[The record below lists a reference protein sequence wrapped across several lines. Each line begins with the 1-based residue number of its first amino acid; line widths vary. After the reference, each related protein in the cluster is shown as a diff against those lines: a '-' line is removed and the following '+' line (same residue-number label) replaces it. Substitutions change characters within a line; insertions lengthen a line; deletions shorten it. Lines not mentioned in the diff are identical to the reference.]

1 MVEELQQFDFT
12 NDAFSVNQIFEGFRN
27 FLDCNFDL
35 RLVVVSTAH
44 DTIRTMADLLDIL
57 ILVLHKEAS
66 A

>member
-1 MVEELQQFDFT
+1 
-12 NDAFSVNQIFEGFRN
+12 
-27 FLDCNFDL
+27 
-35 RLVVVSTAH
+35 VVVSTAH